1 MTIKKSIFLL
11 FIFIFSCVEIGDSK
25 PPKNLIPPEQMSFI
39 MIDVIL
45 MKNIIRD
52 QYAIKE
58 KTSLLVSQY
67 LYDKYDIDSTQFA
80 SSQTYYSQNPKKYM
94 PIFKT
99 VEEHLKKILDSV
111 QKEQR
116 AVEE

>member
-1 MTIKKSIFLL
+1 MITKKSIFLL
-11 FIFIFSCVEIGDSK
+11 FIFIFSCVEIGDNK

-39 MIDVIL
+39 MIDDIL
-45 MKNIIRD
+45 MKNNIRD

-67 LYDKYDIDSTQFA
+67 LYDKYDIDSAQFA